1 MTLGKNYKW
10 NFQDMLKT
18 ISLSLLLRSLLRVLR
33 EVWDYNEEKQEKQKT
48 KCTVCLRNGSKEG
61 KGQGNIH
68 QSFQVGKGFALIEIF
83 VKELSKTAITG
94 VS

>member
-1 MTLGKNYKW
+1 MEFSRHVKN
-10 NFQDMLKT
+10 N
-18 ISLSLLLRSLLRVLR
+18 LSVFTVEVSTRVLR